1 MPLFSPQWARIVLA
15 TERMLTPKQRLAAQ
29 KLYSQSLG
37 ATGERALIMRLRT
50 HENRQQV
57 CGKSI
62 VALEQH
68 CKKNSL
74 ANL

>member
-1 MPLFSPQWARIVLA
+1 MRFLQWARIVLA

-37 ATGERALIMRLRT
+37 ITGERALIMRLRN

-57 CGKSI
+57 HRMSI
-62 VALEQH
+62 ATFRG
-68 CKKNSL
+68 
-74 ANL
+74 